1 MLLSGLGCRHSLSG
15 HLAVHAGHDGV
26 DGGDVDVRQALYQGR
41 YMEYGPSVFTQNT
54 AVRTLD
60 SVRLSIV
67 YLHSIQ
73 LSNINND
80 LIYRLCCY
88 DRTIVLTDMGQS
100 DFRYCH

>member
-1 MLLSGLGCRHSLSG
+1 M
-15 HLAVHAGHDGV
+15 HAGHDGV
-26 DGGDVDVRQALYQGR
+26 DGGDVDVRQALNQGR
-41 YMEYGPSVFTQNT
+41 YIEYGPSVFTQNT

-80 LIYRLCCY
+80 LMYRLCCY
-88 DRTIVLTDMGQS
+88 DIITVLTDMGQS
-100 DFRYCH
+100 DFRYYH

>member
-1 MLLSGLGCRHSLSG
+1 M
-15 HLAVHAGHDGV
+15 HAGHDGV
-26 DGGDVDVRQALYQGR
+26 DGGDVDVRQALNQGR
-41 YMEYGPSVFTQNT
+41 YIEYGPFVYTENT

-67 YLHSIQ
+67 DLHSIQ

-100 DFRYCH
+100 DLRYCH